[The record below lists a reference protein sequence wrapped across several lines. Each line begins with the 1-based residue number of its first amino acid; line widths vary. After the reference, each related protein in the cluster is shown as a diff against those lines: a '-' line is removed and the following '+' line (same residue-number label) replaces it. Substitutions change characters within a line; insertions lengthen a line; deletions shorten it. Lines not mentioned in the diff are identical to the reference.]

1 MSLDRAFLER
11 VSASA
16 VKAGLTDIV
25 YGVVNTRVGRLLVA
39 QSEAGVCRVAFEGI
53 PESDVLF
60 DLATSFGPRIVESTE
75 ATREAR
81 EALESYIEGDLLRF
95 DVPVDFGLVGSSFHR
110 KVLRRLQKVPRGK
123 VMTYG
128 QLAGAIGHPKAARA
142 TGTALAQNP
151 IPVIVPCHRVVPSSM
166 KVGNYGGQP
175 WRKEFL
181 LRLEGA
187 EVRL

>member
-25 YGVVNTRVGRLLVA
+25 YGAVNTRVGRLLVA
-39 QSEAGVCRVAFEGI
+39 QSEEGVCRVAFEGI

-60 DLATSFGPRIVESTE
+60 ELATAFGPRIVESTK

-81 EALESYIEGDLLRF
+81 EALESYIEGDLLSF
-95 DVPVDFGLVGSSFHR
+95 DVPVDLGLVGSSFHV

-128 QLAGAIGHPKAARA
+128 QLADAIGHPKAARA

-151 IPVIVPCHRVVPSSM
+151 IPVIVPCHRVVPASM
-166 KVGNYGGQP
+166 KVGNYGGDP

-187 EVRL
+187 EVRP